1 MSEHYGQWQAQGDD
15 MPTTKGRTVEW
26 GQDTVPNKED
36 GLRWLTEVAM
46 QCTASERERREGRA
60 CPQAIKFVN
69 RCPPGGHPRTSKH
82 FYARDDRY
90 KNARIDLEIYGLAFR
105 DGPS

>member
-1 MSEHYGQWQAQGDD
+1 MG
-15 MPTTKGRTVEW
+15 GR
-26 GQDTVPNKED
+26 DTVPNKED